1 MSFVLDSSIALAW
14 MLPDESNSEADELLE
29 RVISEGALVPPI
41 WPFEVG
47 NVLLVALRRARIRQ
61 EEFEAMIER
70 LAQLP
75 IEVDI
80 EAMDH
85 ALAGV
90 LLLAA
95 QLGLTTYD
103 ASYLD
108 LAQRRNV
115 PLATLD
121 KRLRAAC
128 ATVKLEVL

>member
-14 MLPDESNSEADELLE
+14 VLPDESNPRADELLE
-29 RVISEGALVPPI
+29 RLVAEGAVVPPI
-41 WPFEVG
+41 WPLEIG
-47 NVLLVALRRARIRQ
+47 NVLLVALRRRRIRQ
-61 EEFEAMIER
+61 EEFETILER
-70 LAQLP
+70 LARLP

-80 EAMDH
+80 EATDH

-103 ASYLD
+103 AAYLD
-108 LAQRRNV
+108 LAQRRKL

-128 ATVKLEVL
+128 DTAKLEVV

>member
-1 MSFVLDSSIALAW
+1 MSFVLDSSVALAW
-14 MLPDESNSEADELLE
+14 VLPDEGIPYADELLE
-29 RVISEGALVPPI
+29 RLIDEGAVVPPI
-41 WPFEVG
+41 WPLEIG
-47 NVLLVALRRARIRQ
+47 NVLLVALRRGRIRQ
-61 EEFEAMIER
+61 EEFETMVEQ
-70 LAQLP
+70 LARLP

-80 EAMDH
+80 EATDH

-103 ASYLD
+103 AAYLD
-108 LAQRRNV
+108 LAQRRNL

-128 ATVKLEVL
+128 ATAKLEVL